1 MSENII
7 SECINNEL
15 HSSEKSP
22 KASPKLPVFPWF
34 GIDVGGSLVKL
45 VYFEP
50 LDLTDEELKKEG
62 DVLKTIR
69 HYLIGNTAYGDT
81 GIRDVEHELKSIK
94 VGARLGNLHFIRF
107 PTHHME
113 NFINMCVDKRMSL
126 LTFEVFAT
134 GGGAFKFESY
144 VKERLNIGK
153 NFFNIN
159 LFFKNLMNCLVSNF
173 QMNIDIGVPQVQY
186 LVPYF
191 F

>member
-1 MSENII
+1 MGDCDLNQTDTENVYLTANTNKKDSEPTENVK
-7 SECINNEL
+7 SE
-15 HSSEKSP
+15 SEKEIQRSA
-22 KASPKLPVFPWF
+22 KIPVFPWF

-50 LDLTDEELKKEG
+50 LDLSTEELIKEG

-69 HYLIGNTAYGDT
+69 HYLIGNTAYGTT

-94 VGARLGNLHFIRF
+94 VGDRQGNLHFIRF

-113 NFINMCVDKRMSL
+113 SFISMCVDKRMSL

-153 NFFNIN
+153 YKGII
-159 LFFKNLMNCLVSNF
+159 LQYIHSTQLVKY
-173 QMNIDIGVPQVQY
+173 M
-186 LVPYF
+186 
-191 F
+191 